1 MVVGCVGKVSED
13 CVGEVLP
20 VEFETHSSCITE
32 VWTTDGCEHGVGTT
46 EICVEHAPVTLTVVW
61 LERK

>member
-13 CVGEVLP
+13 CVGEILP

-32 VWTTDGCEHGVGTT
+32 VWTTDGCEHGGR
-46 EICVEHAPVTLTVVW
+46 L
-61 LERK
+61 L